1 MYSAGA
7 ISRTKGRSN
16 ISDVGP
22 GFGSTKLAAAI
33 TRGALTLAAL
43 SALLLIAAR
52 PAHAQTES
60 VLHSFAHNGTD
71 GSASFAGLA
80 IDTKGNLYGTT
91 YNGGA
96 NNSGMV
102 FKVTP
107 SGTETVLHS
116 FGGAYGANPYFSGVV
131 RDTAGN
137 LYGTTTA
144 GGANGFGTVFKL
156 SPTGTETV
164 LHSFAADGKDG
175 SHPYARLA
183 IDKTGNLY
191 GTTPVG
197 GANNFGTVFK
207 VTPSGTETVL
217 YSFKGGTDGCNPN
230 NAGVVLGKNGVLY
243 GTTSGCGA
251 NAVGTVFKLTPTGT
265 ETVLHSFANDGTDGF
280 SPYAGLAIDTKG
292 NLYGTTYFGGA
303 SGFGTVF
310 KLTPTGTETVLHNFA
325 NDGKDGCHPENS
337 GLVLDVT
344 GNLYGTTTVGG
355 ASGLGTV
362 FKLTPTGTET
372 VLHSFA
378 NNGTDGFDPYAGLA
392 LDKAGILYGTT
403 LEGGANGFGTVF
415 KITQY
420 PVSFSPE
427 SLTFSAQTVG
437 TTSAPK
443 TVTLFNNQSV
453 ALNITS
459 IAASAD
465 YSAAPGGT
473 KPCASAV
480 AANSSCT
487 FVVRF
492 SPTKIGTIKGSVTVT
507 DDAPTSPQAVAL
519 TGRGQ

>member
-1 MYSAGA
+1 
-7 ISRTKGRSN
+7 
-16 ISDVGP
+16 
-22 GFGSTKLAAAI
+22 
-33 TRGALTLAAL
+33 
-43 SALLLIAAR
+43 
-52 PAHAQTES
+52 
-60 VLHSFAHNGTD
+60 
-71 GSASFAGLA
+71 
-80 IDTKGNLYGTT
+80 
-91 YNGGA
+91 
-96 NNSGMV
+96 MV

-164 LHSFAADGKDG
+164 LHSFA
-175 SHPYARLA
+175 
-183 IDKTGNLY
+183 
-191 GTTPVG
+191 
-197 GANNFGTVFK
+197 
-207 VTPSGTETVL
+207 
-217 YSFKGGTDGCNPN
+217 
-230 NAGVVLGKNGVLY
+230 
-243 GTTSGCGA
+243 
-251 NAVGTVFKLTPTGT
+251 
-265 ETVLHSFANDGTDGF
+265 NDGTDGF

-303 SGFGTVF
+303 SGF
-310 KLTPTGTETVLHNFA
+310 
-325 NDGKDGCHPENS
+325 
-337 GLVLDVT
+337 
-344 GNLYGTTTVGG
+344 
-355 ASGLGTV
+355 GTV